1 LRHARELNAFNEGVQ
16 QRGMNQ
22 IRNIL
27 ASIGTS
33 LRLLTYNK
41 VGFTGFVGVVAIVLL
56 SYVGPYFWPLERGA
70 HLGSI
75 YEPPSAQHWLGTDD
89 QGQDV
94 WAQIVNGGRDVIY
107 VSVIAALVSTF
118 IAVTFGTLAGFAG
131 GWIDNLITGITDI
144 FLTIPRL
151 ILLAVLATFITLTNV
166 TFLGVL
172 LGALAWPTLL
182 RAVRAQ
188 TLSLKERDFIEAA
201 RALDLGTPHILF
213 REMVPNMMAYIVISF
228 TLGMTSAIYDQVA
241 LIFLGLVP
249 FSASNWSVMISW
261 GWNHGALF
269 FKNSVW
275 YIMAPVVAIALLQ
288 LAIITMARSLEMV
301 FNPRLRAGG

>member
-1 LRHARELNAFNEGVQ
+1 
-16 QRGMNQ
+16 M
-22 IRNIL
+22 
-27 ASIGTS
+27 
-33 LRLLTYNK
+33 
-41 VGFTGFVGVVAIVLL
+41 L
-56 SYVGPYFWPLERGA
+56 SYIGPYFWPLEQGA
-70 HLGSI
+70 NLGSI

-94 WAQIVNGGRDVIY
+94 WAQIVNGGKSVIY
-107 VSVIAALVSTF
+107 VAFIAAIVSTVIAVG
-118 IAVTFGTLAGFAG
+118 FGALAGFVG
-131 GWIDNLITGITDI
+131 GWVDSLIVAITDI
-144 FLTIPRL
+144 VLTIPRL
-151 ILLAVLATFITLTNV
+151 PLLAVLAAFVKLTEL

-172 LGALAWPTLL
+172 LGLLAWPALL

-201 RALDLGTPHILF
+201 RALDLGTRHIIF
-213 REMVPNMMAYIVISF
+213 REMVPNMMTYIVISF
-228 TLGMTSAIYDQVA
+228 TLSMTNAIYDQVA

-275 YIMAPVVAIALLQ
+275 YIMSPVVAIALLQ
-288 LAIITMARSLEMV
+288 LAIITMSRSLETV
-301 FNPRLRAGG
+301 FNPRLRTGG